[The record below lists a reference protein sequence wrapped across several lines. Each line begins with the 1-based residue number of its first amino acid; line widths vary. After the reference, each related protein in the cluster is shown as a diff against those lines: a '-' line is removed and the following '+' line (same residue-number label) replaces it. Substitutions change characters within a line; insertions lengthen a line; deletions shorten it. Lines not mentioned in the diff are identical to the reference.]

1 MVKGLLPG
9 SAPAGDTG
17 ISTKWTL
24 KTPRVREGDKPQN
37 AEQFKKAEE
46 RGYRDTN
53 SLRWKEMHK
62 AKIDN
67 SCHPNPGTVLT
78 TESL

>member
-1 MVKGLLPG
+1 MPG

-17 ISTKWTL
+17 ISTKCTL
-24 KTPRVREGDKPQN
+24 QTPRVREGDKPQK

-46 RGYRDTN
+46 RGYRD
-53 SLRWKEMHK
+53 SLPWKETHK
-62 AKIDN
+62 AKTDN